1 MKIVAVTGCMGLI
14 GSHVTSELLQR
25 GYLVLGI
32 DKLTYAANSEAMQT
46 FNGLPGF
53 TFLQKDIC
61 ELESIPDC
69 DYVINLAAESKFA

>member
-53 TFLQKDIC
+53 TFL
-61 ELESIPDC
+61 P
-69 DYVINLAAESKFA
+69 